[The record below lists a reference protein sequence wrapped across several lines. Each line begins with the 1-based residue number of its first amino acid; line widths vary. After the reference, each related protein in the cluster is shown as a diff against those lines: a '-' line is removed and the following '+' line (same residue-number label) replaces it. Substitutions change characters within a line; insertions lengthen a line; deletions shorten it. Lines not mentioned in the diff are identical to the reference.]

1 MDGKSS
7 RVPEV
12 GDVALSESRA
22 LLNTRL
28 AGRNSAV
35 QPGSNAYSPASEH
48 YASHFG
54 DGDRWYVVYSQPHQ
68 EFRAL
73 TQLVAQ
79 GFHTF
84 LPRYRK
90 TVRHARKLMTVNAP
104 FFNRYLFVALDLSC
118 DQWRSVNGTFGVTS
132 LITDGTFPIPVPQG
146 VVESLINISDAD
158 GFVNLGDG
166 LRVGERVQVLT
177 GPFANFIGEL
187 VRLDGARRAQVL
199 LQLLGGAVPVSIDRG
214 HLVSAR
220 AG

>member
-12 GDVALSESRA
+12 IDITSSESRF
-22 LLNTRL
+22 LINTRL
-28 AGRNSAV
+28 AERKSTV
-35 QPGSNAYSPASEH
+35 RPGSKLCSPLSERD
-48 YASHFG
+48 ASHWS
-54 DGDRWYVVYSQPHQ
+54 DGNRWYVVYSQPHQ
-68 EFRAL
+68 EFRSQI
-73 TQLVAQ
+73 QLAAQ

-104 FFNRYLFVALDLSC
+104 FFNRYLFVALDLNC

-146 VVESLINISDAD
+146 VIESLINISDAD

-177 GPFANFIGEL
+177 GPFANLIGEL

-199 LQLLGGAVPVSIDRG
+199 LQLLGGAVPVSIERG

>member
-1 MDGKSS
+1 MDSKSS
-7 RVPEV
+7 RVPEIA
-12 GDVALSESRA
+12 DVTLSESRV

-28 AGRNSAV
+28 AVRNSAV
-35 QPGSNAYSPASEH
+35 RPGSNLYSPPLEH
-48 YASHFG
+48 NASHLS
-54 DGDRWYVVYSQPHQ
+54 DGNRWYVVYSQPHQ
-68 EFRAL
+68 EFRSQ
-73 TQLVAQ
+73 TQLTAQ

-146 VVESLINISDAD
+146 VIESLINISDAD
-158 GFVNLGDG
+158 GFVNLGDA

-177 GPFANFIGEL
+177 GPFANLIGEL

-220 AG
+220 AS